1 MKDEEK
7 KEESVVD
14 VFTKFSAIFEKRT
27 IEIIHNELIQNFKKL
42 ENVREWA
49 DKTTSAYR
57 DAMEDFTK
65 QYTELQEYITTQK
78 KDLKAQQKQVNI
90 HWTAWLAGILL
101 FFSLFFCLGWFASR
115 RYCSYEEVLNSHFI
129 TEIDNK
135 VNEIVSEKTK
145 AIDFEA
151 EKIIKDAKNQAKEII
166 LKANNDAAEIKVNSI
181 EESTKK

>member
-1 MKDEEK
+1 MKEEK

-14 VFTKFSAIFEKRT
+14 VFSKFSEIFEKRT
-27 IEIIHNELIQNFKKL
+27 IEIIHEELIQNFKKL

-57 DAMEDFTK
+57 DAQEDFIK
-65 QYTELQEYITTQK
+65 QYTELQEYINTQK

-90 HWTAWLAGILL
+90 HWTAWLGGILFAL
-101 FFSLFFCLGWFASR
+101 SVFFCLGWFASR
-115 RYCSYEEVLNSHFI
+115 RYCSYEEVLNTHFI

-135 VNEIVSEKTK
+135 VNEIVSEKK
-145 AIDFEA
+145 KEINKEA
-151 EKIIKDAKNQAKEII
+151 EKIVKEAKEQAKEII
-166 LKANNDAAEIKVNSI
+166 LKANNDAADIKVNSI